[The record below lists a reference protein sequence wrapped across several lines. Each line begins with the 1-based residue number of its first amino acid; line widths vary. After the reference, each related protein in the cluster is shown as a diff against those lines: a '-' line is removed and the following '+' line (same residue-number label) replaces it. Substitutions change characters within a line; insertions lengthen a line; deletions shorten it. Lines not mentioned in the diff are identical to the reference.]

1 MASFKIPQKI
11 PMNLGYYYS
20 PTMVDESAALKSEL
34 YIGISL
40 GGAKAS
46 DLGNHCYIYF
56 LQSETAR
63 PQLVDKYMV
72 PQEGHVY
79 LLSSH
84 ISTFGDRDAWIANEA
99 LAPAGII
106 AYYTGWNSVQEM
118 RDDNDKLAFQEQ
130 IHKGNL
136 YPTEPSEGQTTV
148 ESPGDTA
155 VTINVEN
162 VDGNT
167 IGQMSVASN
176 KPGLNDVFSPFI
188 LNATGFEYIWDTDTD
203 TYVND
208 VKNFNDL
215 KNKYNYIWDVTL
227 TKTGGTY
234 LNGGKLGVDDRRLKN
249 WSATKMAGADV
260 GRRHDIAALP
270 SLTLSCFYKVVL
282 GSGGK
287 WTNNGHLFSDEVYTA
302 TVGTEKVP
310 VFIVPY
316 PLESSSTPNPRFKY
330 IWKDKAYLDIWW
342 SYIFSKWMRA
352 DDDGVPPVEAYK
364 EGMGWNLSYGDIYM
378 HNNGCGLM
386 FELVAEPGS
395 TKWDNKNNVARIES
409 ASGPFRIQYKDWII
423 EGNIN
428 FIGTTMKWID
438 DSGGTNPYVKANYFD
453 SFNGNGTYV
462 MYDHQTNNPR
472 TYEVENR
479 IFPVITVKTINAIAT
494 DVTNGKRY
502 KYSYAYDINNPAAA
516 ATINDWTQVN

>member
-46 DLGNHCYIYF
+46 DLGNHRYIYF
-56 LQSETAR
+56 LQSETAT

-84 ISTFGDRDAWIANEA
+84 VSTFGDRDAWIANEA

-118 RDDNDKLAFQEQ
+118 RDDNDKLAFQGQ
-130 IHKGNL
+130 VNKGNL
-136 YPTEPSEGQTTV
+136 YPAEPSEGQTTV
-148 ESPGDTA
+148 ESPGDTD

-162 VDGNT
+162 VDKST

-176 KPGLNDVFSPFI
+176 KLGLNDVFGPFI
-188 LNATGFEYIWDTDTD
+188 LNATGFEYVWDTDTD
-203 TYVND
+203 TYVDD

-215 KNKYNYIWDVTL
+215 KNKYNYVWDVTL
-227 TKTGGTY
+227 KKNDDNTY

-249 WSATKMAGADV
+249 WSATKMSGADV

-270 SLTLSCFYKVVL
+270 SLTLGCFYKVVR
-282 GSGGK
+282 GSDGK
-287 WTNNGHLFSDEVYTA
+287 WTNNGHLFPAENHTA
-302 TVGTEKVP
+302 VVDNENVM
-310 VFIVPY
+310 VFIAPF
-316 PLESSSTPNPRFKY
+316 PLESSATPSPRYKY
-330 IWKDKAYLDIWW
+330 IWNDKAYLDIWW
-342 SYIFSKWMRA
+342 SYIFGAWMRA
-352 DDDGVPPVEAYK
+352 NDDGAPPVEAYK
-364 EGMGWNLSYGDIYM
+364 EGMGWNLGYGDIYM
-378 HNNGCGLM
+378 HNKGCGLM
-386 FELVAEPGS
+386 FELVAEPGAS
-395 TKWDNKNNVARIES
+395 KWDVNNVARIDG
-409 ASGPFRIQYKDWII
+409 AAGPFRMQYKNWVI

-438 DSGGTNPYVKANYFD
+438 DSGDTNPYVKTNHFAG
-453 SFNGNGTYV
+453 FNGSGTYV
-462 MYDHQTNNPR
+462 MYDHQTYNPR
-472 TYEVENR
+472 VYGVESR
-479 IFPVITVKTINAIAT
+479 IFPVITVKTINAIAI
-494 DVTNGKRY
+494 DITNGKRY
-502 KYSYAYDINNPAAA
+502 KYSYTYDINNPSTD
-516 ATINDWTQVN
+516 ATISQWTQVN